1 MEDARV
7 AVIAGA
13 TRGIGLALVAAL
25 ARAWRS
31 DDVVYLTARKP
42 DDGGRATAAARKAA
56 GLSAARIDCLPFD
69 LVDRQAADRL
79 ARTLVERHG
88 GVDVAD
94 LNGAFAPAQD
104 APPERD
110 ARPMI
115 EANNHGALRFLRA
128 MAPILRDN
136 GRLVVTAS
144 GFGLLKNLPERLRPR
159 FDTRANSA
167 EAIDRAMDDYVAA
180 AEQGRLEKEGWP
192 RWINIPSKIGQVAAT
207 RAFARAYAVD
217 PARRSG
223 ILINAVCPGVTLTDA
238 TAAMIDTVFKGRAI
252 QTPDEAA
259 THIVWLLTLPGRN
272 EGALWRIGATT
283 PRPAVRRLNR

>member
-7 AVIAGA
+7 AVIAGG
-13 TRGIGLALVAAL
+13 TRGIGLALVTAL

-31 DDVVYLTARKP
+31 DDIVCLTARRP
-42 DDGGRATAAARKAA
+42 GDGERAAAAARQAA
-56 GLSAARIDCLPFD
+56 GPLAARIDWLPFD
-69 LVDRQAADRL
+69 LIDRQAADRL

-128 MAPILRDN
+128 LAPALRDN
-136 GRLVVTAS
+136 GRLVITAS
-144 GFGLLKNLPERLRPR
+144 GFGLLKNLTERLRPR
-159 FDTRANSA
+159 FDTRVHSA
-167 EAIDRAMDDYVAA
+167 EAIDQAMDDYVNA
-180 AEQGRLEKEGWP
+180 AEQGRLEEEGWP
-192 RWINIPSKIGQVAAT
+192 RWINIPSKIGQVAVT
-207 RAFARAYAVD
+207 RAFARRYAAD
-217 PARRSG
+217 PARRPG
-223 ILINAVCPGVTLTDA
+223 VLINAVCPGVTLTEA
-238 TAAMIDTVFKGRAI
+238 TAAMIDTVFKDRAV

-259 THIVWLLTLPGRN
+259 AHIVWLLTLPAG
-272 EGALWRIGATT
+272 TT
-283 PRPAVRRLNR
+283 APYGELVQQRRVLPYGD

>member
-7 AVIAGA
+7 AVIAGG
-13 TRGIGLALVAAL
+13 TRGIGLALVTAL

-31 DDVVYLTARKP
+31 DDIVYLTARRP
-42 DDGGRATAAARKAA
+42 GDGERAAAAARQAA
-56 GLSAARIDCLPFD
+56 GPLAARIDWLPFD
-69 LVDRQAADRL
+69 LIDRQAADRL

-128 MAPILRDN
+128 LAPALRDN
-136 GRLVVTAS
+136 GRLVITAS
-144 GFGLLKNLPERLRPR
+144 GFGLLKNLTERLRPR
-159 FDTRANSA
+159 FDTRVHSA
-167 EAIDRAMDDYVAA
+167 EAIDQAMDDYVNA
-180 AEQGRLEKEGWP
+180 AEQGRLEEEGWP
-192 RWINIPSKIGQVAAT
+192 RWINIPSKIGQVAVT
-207 RAFARAYAVD
+207 RAFARRYAAD
-217 PARRSG
+217 PARRPG
-223 ILINAVCPGVTLTDA
+223 VLINAVCPGVTLTEA
-238 TAAMIDTVFKGRAI
+238 TAAMIDTVFKDRAV

-259 THIVWLLTLPGRN
+259 AHIVWLLTLPAG
-272 EGALWRIGATT
+272 TT
-283 PRPAVRRLNR
+283 APYGELVQQRRVLPYGD